1 MHMSLFSRRSAIK
14 SAVLGL
20 LSVRVLP
27 VSATEDGFAKLF
39 NGKDIEGWVKPNS
52 SDCSF
57 TVEDGAIVGRTN
69 GKLKKNEFLCTP
81 KAYGDFILNARVK
94 IRNGNSGIQFRSARA
109 EDGAVSGPQAD
120 VADGYWG
127 LLYEERR
134 RGILERYPKEEAE
147 KLVKKNDWNDFR
159 IEAKGKHV
167 RIFINGTK
175 VIDRMDE
182 KFDDKGIIALQV
194 HVGPAMEV
202 SYKDIEIKELS

>member
-1 MHMSLFSRRSAIK
+1 MSLFSRRSAIK

-39 NGKDIEGWVKPNS
+39 NGKDIEGWVKPTS